1 MAISVRGTASGN
13 KTTTSTSA
21 TNLALTLSAA
31 PQAGDVVFLAITD
44 NQGGNAVTN
53 LTLAP
58 VLTATTTPTSLL
70 MSVYDVAPLNSRYT
84 YTYILPIVS
93 GNTPTTTL
101 TINYK
106 PATATSTTLAAVA
119 VIVTGLASVSSYGN
133 GWFNLRT
140 AGPNG
145 IFEGSSD
152 GNLGPVG
159 FQSITDNT
167 GGVPAGE
174 IWLSQTSTNVSAPIL
189 TEYDSPTPFVAV
201 ATVASYGVSNSLRTL
216 SGAVTVDTSGNVTT
230 SGQSTGTVVYT
241 PTGLSTNGSAA
252 VVHAPTGNIIVK
264 FTGTGTGT
272 LTGCTVT
279 NAPSVSYTIPSGTS
293 IIGNGVALLAS
304 SSSTS
309 SVTGGWYT
317 GTGSSA
323 GVVQI
328 STTGSGTTPSNL
340 YIMVGTAASSA
351 LSTPAYVSIRG
362 AGPATGT
369 GYACLYTFVPT
380 TRTQSKTSR
389 AAAVLTEKASKT
401 VNRVKTAVATLS
413 LSSRVSK
420 VVGHARNALAVVL
433 APSQASK
440 TASYLRRA
448 TATMSRSA
456 RSLKIVA
463 WYVISAALAVLADYD
478 IKTVNRV
485 KTAVATLSRAS
496 RASKV
501 VGHARNALAV
511 VLAPSQ
517 VIKAATFRRSAKAS
531 ATNVAVVSKAVV
543 RNKRVVGTA
552 VYAISSSKSRT
563 FVRRVIATA
572 IANAKATAVYQRYVS
587 HPGTVSSDV
596 LAPSVRGFV
605 KVATVSADVL
615 VPSVRAKTLTASVSA
630 TTETASVKTKAEP
643 LV

>member
-44 NQGGNAVTN
+44 NQGGAAVTH

-58 VLTATTTPTSLL
+58 VVSSSPSNLL
-70 MSVYDVAPLNSRYT
+70 MSQLDYTGLISRYT
-84 YTYILPIVS
+84 ITYVVPIVS

-101 TINYK
+101 TINYQ
-106 PATATSTTLAAVA
+106 PSTATSTTLAAVA

-133 GWFNLRT
+133 TWNGLRSVY
-140 AGPNG
+140 GYG
-145 IFEGSSD
+145 IIEGSSYGNGALGTSSVQD
-152 GNLGPVG
+152 G
-159 FQSITDNT
+159 T

-174 IWLSQTSTNVSAPIL
+174 IWLSQSFGGGGTSSPIL

-543 RNKRVVGTA
+543 RNRVVVGTA

-596 LAPSVRGFV
+596 LAPSVRGSV

-615 VPSVRAKTLTASVSA
+615 VPSVRGKTLTASVSA

>member
-1 MAISVRGTASGN
+1 MAISVRGTASGT

-31 PQAGDVVFLAITD
+31 PQVGDVVFLAITD
-44 NQGGNAVTN
+44 NRGGAAVTN

-58 VLTATTTPTSLL
+58 VITSSPSNLL
-70 MSVYDVAPLNSRYT
+70 MSYYDTAALNSRYT
-84 YTYILPIVS
+84 YSYLVPIVS

-101 TINYK
+101 TIYYQ
-106 PATATSTTLAAVA
+106 PSTATSTTLAAVA
-119 VIVTGLASVSSYGN
+119 VIVTGMASVSSYAN

-152 GNLGPVG
+152 GNSGPIG
-159 FQSITDNT
+159 SQSITDNT
-167 GGVPAGE
+167 GGMPAGE
-174 IWLSQTSTNVSAPIL
+174 IWLSQTPFNVSSPIL

-201 ATVASYGVSNSLRTL
+201 ATVASYTGSNSLRTL

-241 PTGLSTNGSAA
+241 PTGLSTNGSAV

-279 NAPSVSYTIPSGTS
+279 NPPSVSYTIPSGTS
-293 IIGNGVALLAS
+293 IIGNSVALLAG

-328 STTGSGTTPSNL
+328 STTSGGTTPSNL
-340 YIMVGTAASSA
+340 YIMVGTAASTA

-369 GYACLYTFVPT
+369 GYACLYTFVPS

-401 VNRVKTAVATLS
+401 
-413 LSSRVSK
+413 
-420 VVGHARNALAVVL
+420 
-433 APSQASK
+433 
-440 TASYLRRA
+440 ASYLRTA
-448 TATMSRSA
+448 TATMSSSA

-478 IKTVNRV
+478 TKTVNRV

-496 RASKV
+496 RVSKV
-501 VGHARNALAV
+501 VGRVKSALAV
-511 VLAPSQ
+511 ILAPSQ
-517 VIKAATFRRSAKAS
+517 ALRTVASRRTAKAS

-543 RNKRVVGTA
+543 RNRVVVGTA

-572 IANAKATAVYQRYVS
+572 IANAKATAVYQRFIS

-596 LAPSVRGFV
+596 LAPSVRGSV
-605 KVATVSADVL
+605 EVATVSADVL
-615 VPSVRAKTLTASVSA
+615 APSVRAKTSTASVSA